1 MSCERKVIESKR
13 FRSKATRP
21 LGAKARVRT
30 RSIARRVQSE
40 VSFGTEARANGRFS
54 KNGRAR
60 KLQSKPF
67 LLETRPSMAEVES
80 NDDKPPRPRTP
91 ATKQR
96 ARMRAQASAKTRH
109 GWPG

>member
-67 LLETRPSMAEVES
+67 LLETRPWMAEVELMTS
-80 NDDKPPRPRTP
+80 RFTRPRKP
-91 ATKQR
+91 AMKQR
-96 ARMRAQASAKTRH
+96 AWMQAQAPKQGH
-109 GWPG
+109 GWPR